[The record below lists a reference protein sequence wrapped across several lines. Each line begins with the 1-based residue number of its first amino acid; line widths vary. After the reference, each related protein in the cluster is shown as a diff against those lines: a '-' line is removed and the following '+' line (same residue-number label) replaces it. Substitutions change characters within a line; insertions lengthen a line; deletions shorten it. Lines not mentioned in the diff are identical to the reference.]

1 MKSQTDFESTS
12 AFYRYL
18 SAVSGNSVDCIRSR
32 LRRGESPETAV
43 KTKCSKAQSSS
54 HPWKAE
60 SYQKV
65 SARVKAR
72 KQKADA

>member
-1 MKSQTDFESTS
+1 MKTESDFDSTS

-18 SAVSGNSVDCIRSR
+18 SAISGNSVDCIRSR
-32 LRRGESPETAV
+32 LRRGESPEQAV
-43 KTKCSKAQSSS
+43 KTKCSKAQASN

-72 KQKADA
+72 KQRADA

>member
-1 MKSQTDFESTS
+1 MKTESDFSSTS

-18 SAVSGNSVDCIRSR
+18 SVISGNSVDCIRSR
-32 LRRGESPETAV
+32 LRRGESPEQAV

-72 KQKADA
+72 KQKVEA